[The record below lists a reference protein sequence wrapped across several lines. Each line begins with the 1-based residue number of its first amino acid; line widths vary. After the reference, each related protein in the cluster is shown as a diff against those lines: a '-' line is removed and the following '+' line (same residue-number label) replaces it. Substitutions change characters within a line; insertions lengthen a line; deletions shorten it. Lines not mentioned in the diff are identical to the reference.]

1 VTRSVIRGPVVIG
14 DGAVVEDCFI
24 GPFTA
29 IGARS
34 SLKNVSVEHSV
45 ILEDCTLSDVG
56 RVEDSLIGRNAKV
69 TKVEDGRDSLRLMIG
84 DDSEVQV

>member
-1 VTRSVIRGPVVIG
+1 MTRSVIRGPVVIG
-14 DGAVVEDCFI
+14 DGAVVEDCLA
-24 GPFTA
+24 FTA